1 MKKSSKYLIEFITI
15 VIQANIM
22 FSAGY
27 GVRTWQYW
35 AIVIVTSIYGI
46 LVQL

>member
-35 AIVIVTSIYGI
+35 AILIVTFVYGF
-46 LVQL
+46 LEQL

>member
-1 MKKSSKYLIEFITI
+1 MKKPSKYLIEFIVI

-22 FSAGY
+22 FGVGY

-35 AIVIVTSIYGI
+35 AILIVTFVYGF
-46 LVQL
+46 LEQL